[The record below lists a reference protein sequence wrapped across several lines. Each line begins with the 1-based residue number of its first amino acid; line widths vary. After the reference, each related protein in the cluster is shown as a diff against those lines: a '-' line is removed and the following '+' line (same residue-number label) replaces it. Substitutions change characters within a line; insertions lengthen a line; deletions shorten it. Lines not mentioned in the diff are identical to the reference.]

1 MQALHVPLEGLN
13 WTQAL
18 LVLVD
23 EHFPSMRKSLA
34 AAHCEQYLL
43 FSAVHMSVL
52 HLADSLSCS
61 SHVFTHVLVAK
72 SYEYLLTHTVQSC
85 AFALVQV
92 AQLLAQEVHA
102 PAERKYRSLHTVQ
115 VSVPDFWV
123 HCAQCSIP
131 VLTWS
136 EHSLHSLFTRNLSV
150 WQLRQD

>member
-1 MQALHVPLEGLN
+1 MQTLHVPLEGLN

-52 HLADSLSCS
+52 HLAESLACS
-61 SHVFTHVLVAK
+61 SHVWTHALVAK

-85 AFALVQV
+85 ASALVQV
-92 AQLLAQEVHA
+92 AQLLAQEAHF
-102 PAERKYRSLHTVQ
+102 PAERKYCTLHIVQ

-123 HCAQCSIP
+123 HCAQFAIP
-131 VLTWS
+131 PSVA